1 MAAKKS
7 KKPKAPASPSDTA
20 LLDVLQSVLSKRH
33 FTGKVSIRLSPKNKG
48 LLIEENPHSYPQ
60 FDSIREAI
68 KDFGETHGMLSSD
81 G

>member
-1 MAAKKS
+1 MPKAK
-7 KKPKAPASPSDTA
+7 KKPKYPTDSQ

-68 KDFGETHGMLSSD
+68 KDFGETHGMLDTKGVS
-81 G
+81 

>member
-1 MAAKKS
+1 MPKAK
-7 KKPKAPASPSDTA
+7 KKPKYPTDSQ